1 MSRVKFSWCQV
12 EHGRREGEGE
22 DHFTG
27 SFQETGQNLEHS
39 REKAQEEEQ
48 EGKKIAL
55 VLEMGSWCPESRCV
69 EMSMGPLETLGGALS
84 REGGRR

>member
-12 EHGRREGEGE
+12 ERGRREGEGK

-48 EGKKIAL
+48 ERKRS
-55 VLEMGSWCPESRCV
+55 LESSRWAPGAQRTGGWKGAWDSWKLWV
-69 EMSMGPLETLGGALS
+69 ELS